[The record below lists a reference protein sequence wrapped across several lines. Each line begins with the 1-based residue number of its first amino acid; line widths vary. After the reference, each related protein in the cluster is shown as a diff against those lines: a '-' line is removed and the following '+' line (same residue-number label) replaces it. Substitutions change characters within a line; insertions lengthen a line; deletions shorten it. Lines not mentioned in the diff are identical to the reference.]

1 MVSGPIRLGAV
12 RYLNAAP
19 IVYGLDEDPRY
30 TVLRETPA
38 VLADLLHARAIDL
51 GLIPSVEYASGD
63 YRIVPG
69 IAIAS
74 RGPVRSVSLYHRVPL
89 EAVETVAVDAS
100 SRTSVALLKVLLAEQ
115 GSRQREYVVMPPRLE
130 EMLARADAALLIGD
144 PALAGASTVP
154 RLDLGQE
161 WTARTGL
168 PFVYAFL
175 AGPDGAAPPGTVQRL
190 QDALR
195 AGLGAIPRIA
205 LAFDGKVPGHAADN
219 EAYLRW
225 NIVYRFGEA
234 EQAGLREFYR
244 RAHALGLIARVPQLR
259 FHADS

>member
-1 MVSGPIRLGAV
+1 MVSGPTRLGAV

-19 IVYGLDEDPRY
+19 IVYGLDEDPRF

-38 VLADLLHARAIDL
+38 VLADLLRAGEIDL
-51 GLIPSVEYASGD
+51 GLIPSIEYASSD

-74 RGPVRSVSLYHRVPL
+74 RGPVRSVSLFHRVPL
-89 EAVETVAVDAS
+89 ADVQTVAVDAS
-100 SRTSVALLKVLLAEQ
+100 SRTSVALLKVLLAEGLGQ
-115 GSRQREYVVMPPRLE
+115 PAYVVMPPRLD
-130 EMLARADAALLIGD
+130 EMLARAEAALLIGD
-144 PALAGASTVP
+144 PALAGSTTVP
-154 RLDLGQE
+154 RLDLGEE

-168 PFVYAFL
+168 PFVYAFW
-175 AGPDGAAPPGTVQRL
+175 AGPEGAAPAGTVERL
-190 QDALR
+190 QQALR

-205 LAFDGKVPGHAADN
+205 LAFDGNVPGQAADN
-219 EAYLRW
+219 EAYLRS

-244 RAHALGLIARVPQLR
+244 RAHALGLIARVPELR
-259 FHADS
+259 FLGDS

>member
-1 MVSGPIRLGAV
+1 VVSAPTRLGAV

-19 IVYGLDEDPRY
+19 IVYGLDDDPRFA
-30 TVLRETPA
+30 VRRETPA
-38 VLADLLHARAIDL
+38 RLAELLKAGEIEL
-51 GLIPSVEYASGD
+51 GMIPSIDYGGGD

-74 RGPVRSVSLYHRVPL
+74 AGPVRSVSLFHQVPL
-89 EAVETVAVDAS
+89 EAVRTVALDAS
-100 SRTSVALLKVLLAEQ
+100 SRTSVALLKLLLHERL
-115 GSRQREYVVMPPRLE
+115 GRQPDYVVMPPRLD
-130 EMLARADAALLIGD
+130 EMLGRADAALMIGD
-144 PALAGASTVP
+144 PALGSEAARP
-154 RLDLGQE
+154 RLDLGEE

-168 PFVYAFL
+168 PFVYAFW
-175 AGPDGAAPPGTVQRL
+175 AGPAAPPGTVRRL
-190 QDALR
+190 QEALR

-205 LAFDGKVPGHAADN
+205 LAFDGRVPGHAADN
-219 EAYLRW
+219 ETYLRS

-244 RAHALGLIARVPQLR
+244 RAHGLGLIARVPEIR